1 MSSKYEAMCLTCSL
15 SVESGPNFKSVGKKG
30 VPATWDDLKNV
41 KAQFKSESK
50 IWALHSGSLDKPSA
64 YVLVI
69 KNGLEELLSKV
80 ESDTKD
86 EDVFQEILNVPEE
99 KIDDWV
105 KIAGKWC
112 KKKARQ
118 NTNIGHVKQDRD
130 LDKSQCTVIPYSEMP
145 HCDTLKKA
153 INSLGVDKFQDLN
166 IEVNYYPKDGKGV
179 GGIGWHGDGERNIVF
194 AINWMKNKSDKRF
207 LQFQYY
213 EKSSQV
219 GDHISIPLE
228 YGDIYIMDKEAGGFD
243 WVKKRSKKGILHVRH
258 RAGKSIYLDQN
269 DKIVLSKEKRKL
281 KKEQENKRKRMEKN
295 AAKMLFN
302 KKIKV

>member
-15 SVESGPNFKSVGKKG
+15 SVESGPNFKSVGEKG
-30 VPATWDDLKNV
+30 VPATWDDLKDV
-41 KAQFKSESK
+41 QAQFTSDSK
-50 IWALHSGSLDKPSA
+50 IWSLHSGSLNKPPA

-69 KNGLEELLSKV
+69 KNGLQELLSQF
-80 ESDTKD
+80 DTKD

-105 KIAGKWC
+105 KIAGVWR

-130 LDKSQCTVIPYSEMP
+130 LDKSQCTVIPYSDMP
-145 HCDTLKKA
+145 HCNTLKEA
-153 INSLGVDKFQDLN
+153 INTLGVDKFQDLN
-166 IEVNYYPKDGKGV
+166 IEVNYYPKDGKGI

-194 AINWMKNKSDKRF
+194 AINWMKDKTDKRF

-213 EKSSQV
+213 EKACQV
-219 GDHISIPLE
+219 GEPVSIPLE

-243 WVKKRSKKGILHVRH
+243 WVKKRSKKGVLHVRH

-269 DKIVLSKEKRKL
+269 DKIVFSKNKRRL
-281 KKEQENKRKRMEKN
+281 KKEEEKRR
-295 AAKMLFN
+295 L
-302 KKIKV
+302 KKLKV